1 MKWKLYIYFYIKDP
15 SEDAILVEGTEEY
28 CNDLEVDPTDVIMLI
43 IAYHLDS
50 ENMCEFTRENWI
62 KGWTSLG
69 YLNFLLFFFF
79 FFFII
84 YFRIIYFYINFEF
97 YVSYYFLILY

>member
-79 FFFII
+79 FFF
-84 YFRIIYFYINFEF
+84 FFFYNLF
-97 YVSYYFLILY
+97 